1 MHIAVLGCGFMGTA
15 LIEGLLRNANS
26 PRDDEMT
33 FTACVRSQASVDRLR
48 QKFAQRPGMVQVVQ
62 GEVAKAAARAD
73 VVMLGCQPQELAD
86 LIRSQD
92 HAGENGDGLVGALKH
107 KLVISLLAGVSCQQL
122 LDALLDASAPAT
134 AGSTDQSR
142 PFDIARVNPTMAAS
156 IGSSLTLLAEH
167 RTPFASHDRQQL
179 VRDIFSRCG
188 SVQSVSEPLM
198 DAAIAEGSTCHALVF
213 TAVDA
218 ATDASVSMGLPRS
231 AAVLIAAQ
239 CLQGASS
246 LLVHGMTPES
256 MKDSMSVPSGITI
269 NAALRL
275 ERGQVRSGISDAVRH
290 AIEHT
295 RNMPT

>member
-1 MHIAVLGCGFMGTA
+1 MAGFMGTA
-15 LIEGLLRNANS
+15 LIEGLLRETNS
-26 PRDDEMT
+26 PQDDELT

-142 PFDIARVNPTMAAS
+142 PFDIARVNPYVLLLTSSSSMQPGHLGDGIVAS
-156 IGSSLTLLAEH
+156 T
-167 RTPFASHDRQQL
+167 
-179 VRDIFSRCG
+179 
-188 SVQSVSEPLM
+188 
-198 DAAIAEGSTCHALVF
+198 
-213 TAVDA
+213 
-218 ATDASVSMGLPRS
+218 
-231 AAVLIAAQ
+231 
-239 CLQGASS
+239 
-246 LLVHGMTPES
+246 
-256 MKDSMSVPSGITI
+256 
-269 NAALRL
+269 
-275 ERGQVRSGISDAVRH
+275 
-290 AIEHT
+290 
-295 RNMPT
+295 